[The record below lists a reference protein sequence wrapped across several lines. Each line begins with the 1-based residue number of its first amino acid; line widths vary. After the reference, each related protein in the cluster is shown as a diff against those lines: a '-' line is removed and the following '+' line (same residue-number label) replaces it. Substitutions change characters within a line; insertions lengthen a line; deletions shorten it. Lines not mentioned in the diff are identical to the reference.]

1 MNYIEL
7 PQYFFISWEAQT
19 DPEVIKQLI
28 AYQRR
33 VLVQECK
40 RLAQESGAKVI
51 ARELNPEL
59 SEAKKEMCF
68 IIEEY
73 KNPSQLPAWFNAMG
87 EHHFFSIL
95 RRSNERIPIF
105 FPSGKGIIKPLT
117 EAEAKIIEELRQL
130 DEKK

>member
-19 DPEVIKQLI
+19 DPEVIKQWI
-28 AYQRR
+28 EYQRG

-40 RLAQESGAKVI
+40 RLAQENGAKVI

-73 KNPSQLPAWFNAMG
+73 KNLSQLPAWFKAVG
-87 EHHFFSIL
+87 VHHFFSL
-95 RRSNERIPIF
+95 FRRSILEHN
-105 FPSGKGIIKPLT
+105 K
-117 EAEAKIIEELRQL
+117 
-130 DEKK
+130 DE